1 MEELNQRQSKLE
13 QRLAKIEADLRKKQT
28 AEMKLLE
35 FASDTTKFEEVIKN
49 QEARIV
55 YLANRLQ
62 TYINRECVLTEVS
75 RYVRNLGSADY
86 LVKFHLQ
93 LMKAYNWDDSFWEQ
107 RGSGNFTI
115 SQWLEKIM
123 AVEDPVPAS
132 ASEEIVV

>member
-1 MEELNQRQSKLE
+1 MDTVNKQERLE
-13 QRLAKIEADLRKKQT
+13 HRVAKIEADLRKKQT

-35 FASDTTKFEEVIKN
+35 FASDTSKFEEVIKN

-75 RYVRNLGSADY
+75 RYVRSLGSADH

-115 SQWLEKIM
+115 QQWLEKIM